1 MKSALRVSLLW
12 FLKEKIGLLY
22 ICRALP
28 SISKR
33 ACGSS
38 AEGKLH
44 CETEQ
49 CQITSFILSHLMR
62 AIACTHASTHTT
74 GLIRLK
80 SNMHHFCSWHWLS
93 GTFDKKKWKKE
104 QKHAFK
110 KQHTPFLFI
119 ALITWDIGMEKMKK
133 EKKTSNWIVDIFH

>member
-1 MKSALRVSLLW
+1 MKSAIRVSLLW

-74 GLIRLK
+74 VHGTDYLGRLIK
-80 SNMHHFCSWHWLS
+80 KNEKKNKNMHLKNNTHLFCLLHLLP
-93 GTFDKKKWKKE
+93 GTLEWRK
-104 QKHAFK
+104 
-110 KQHTPFLFI
+110 
-119 ALITWDIGMEKMKK
+119 
-133 EKKTSNWIVDIFH
+133 

>member
-1 MKSALRVSLLW
+1 MKSAIRVSLLW

-28 SISKR
+28 SISKT

-49 CQITSFILSHLMR
+49 CQITSFILSHLVR

-80 SNMHHFCSWHWLS
+80 SNMHHFCSWH
-93 GTFDKKKWKKE
+93 
-104 QKHAFK
+104 
-110 KQHTPFLFI
+110 
-119 ALITWDIGMEKMKK
+119 
-133 EKKTSNWIVDIFH
+133 